1 MVDKKQ
7 VFDECVREL
16 EDLIVWGNRMNPGVV
31 GRQGWL
37 VMNAVDGVG
46 PRLRR
51 IKQKLESLRAPSP
64 KKEKAEA

>member
-1 MVDKKQ
+1 MDKKQ
-7 VFDECVREL
+7 VFEECIREL
-16 EDLIVWGNRMNPGVV
+16 DDLIIWGSRMNPGVV

-51 IKQKLESLRAPSP
+51 IKQKLESLKPVA